1 MRGESEILAIK
12 NPPRVPS
19 RPLRLCSLCSLCC
32 SLPSL
37 SLLSFPSLSP
47 MVAHRIPHRI
57 PPASAGRKPCSR
69 RVPVHPLS
77 TPPRL
82 FPSYRLRLYFPAGL
96 SAPPIVRIRP
106 VFSPGECP
114 AVCKRKKTARELP
127 RAAVLRRFARL
138 SVCHPLLT
146 LTPAGKAHFA
156 LPHAWSPRAPRL
168 GMRRRS

>member
-1 MRGESEILAIK
+1 
-12 NPPRVPS
+12 
-19 RPLRLCSLCSLCC
+19 
-32 SLPSL
+32 
-37 SLLSFPSLSP
+37 
-47 MVAHRIPHRI
+47 MVAHPF

-138 SVCHPLLT
+138 LELPCAFREKRIANVIGMAVKP
-146 LTPAGKAHFA
+146 FDA
-156 LPHAWSPRAPRL
+156 LRIPYGAPRAEGGGRLPRSN
-168 GMRRRS
+168 RRRAN